1 MRESRWE
8 RGEEERFKILERPN
22 FENWFKNSRVEK
34 NQIENEQREWW
45 RKIEILEQI
54 GKENKKFDNV
64 SMVLEGDMNVQEK

>member
-22 FENWFKNSRVEK
+22 FENWFKNS
-34 NQIENEQREWW
+34 ENEQREWW